1 MAASKSTPSEQASI
15 SPSCVPH
22 SNAALGVPASAKSR
36 KRTRQSIRMTPAVLS
51 SPTESEE
58 PLRIDELKELI
69 REGPHYPKPGVLFYR
84 LTTQPTN
91 KKGLHDVIHRLL
103 T

>member
-51 SPTESEE
+51 SPTESEG
-58 PLRIDELKELI
+58 PLRMNDLKKLI
-69 REGPHYPKPGVLFYR
+69 REIPDYSKPGIFFFD
-84 LTTQPTN
+84 LTTLL
-91 KKGLHDVIHRLL
+91 KKKKSIPQLIDP
-103 T
+103 